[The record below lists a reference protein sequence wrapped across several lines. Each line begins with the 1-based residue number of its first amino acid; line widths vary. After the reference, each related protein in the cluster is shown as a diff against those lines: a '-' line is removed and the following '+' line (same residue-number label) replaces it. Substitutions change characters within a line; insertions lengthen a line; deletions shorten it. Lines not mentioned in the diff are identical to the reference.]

1 MKSFVYF
8 ALVAS
13 TSAFAEGD
21 TTPAWG
27 LRTLQDH
34 RLEAQTQK
42 SFGDFATE

>member
-1 MKSFVYF
+1 MKTAVYA
-8 ALVAS
+8 ALIGL

-34 RLEAQTQK
+34 RLEA
-42 SFGDFATE
+42 